1 VHVPHLLTQ
10 LVLVVGIAAVGMILF
25 ERLRLPAV
33 AGFLVMGALVGPG
46 GFGLVSDPDAVR
58 ALAEFGVVF
67 LLFEIGLELP
77 LDRLRRGM
85 RTLLFA
91 GGLQVGLTLGLVALA
106 AVALGMPPE
115 PALVLGALVAM
126 SSTAVVMQLLSD
138 RGEIDAPHGQ
148 LAVGILLFQDLCIVP
163 FLLAVPI
170 LASEAPVSLVPVAT
184 TVGRAVA
191 ALVVFFV
198 AARLI
203 LPRMLD
209 AVARVRSRDLFTLVA
224 VLIVLGAAVAA
235 ETIGLT
241 LAVGAFLAGLAV
253 SATPYGLQLF
263 ADVVPLRGV
272 LLGIFFTAVGMLLD
286 PAAALA
292 APGAVVLLVLAAVP
306 GKALVI
312 WGVVSGLLRQGGR
325 LGARSGLV
333 LAQTGE
339 FSFVLAGIAAEAGI
353 LEREIQQVFI
363 ASSVVTLIA
372 TPFLIRGAPAV
383 ARRLV
388 PGGAEPEGETH
399 AMRRDHVVVLGFGMA
414 GRNVARVLRALDVPW
429 VAVEANVLAVEE
441 AQKRGDPVVFG
452 DGSRPGMLAHLGVA
466 RARLV
471 VVAINDPV
479 ATRSAVALVRTMNA
493 DVPVVARTRYLL
505 EVDELHQAGANVVVA
520 EELEGNID
528 LVARTLRLFGIP
540 EGSIERFA
548 AELRDEAYELLRAP
562 AALQLDPWLAEL
574 LETVGTQ
581 WVEVPQGFEGPRSLA
596 ELELRA
602 RTGASVLAVDRG
614 GTNTPNPGPDFGVQ
628 GGDRLLLFGPGDAC
642 GRARSLLDAE

>member
-1 VHVPHLLTQ
+1 MHVPHLLTQ

-77 LDRLRRGM
+77 LDRLRRGL

-170 LASEAPVSLVPVAT
+170 LASEAPVSIVPVAT
-184 TVGRAVA
+184 TVARAVA

-203 LPRMLD
+203 LPRVLD

-292 APGAVVLLVLAAVP
+292 APGAVALLVLAAVP

-339 FSFVLAGIAAEAGI
+339 FSFVLAAIAAQAGI

-363 ASSVVTLIA
+363 ASSVVTLVA

-388 PGGAEPEGETH
+388 PGGAEPEGESH
-399 AMRRDHVVVLGFGMA
+399 ARRRDHVVVLGFGMA

-429 VAVEANVLAVEE
+429 VAVEANVVAVEE

-642 GRARSLLDAE
+642 GRARSLLGAE